1 MAKKEQQTA
10 QQLIESIKKRDFS
23 PLYFLQGDESYYID
37 LITDA
42 LLEHVLNESEKD
54 FNLTVL
60 YGGDTSIETVIS
72 AAKRYPMMS
81 EYQLVVLKEA
91 QLIDNL
97 DMLEHYAS
105 HPLTSTILVVNYKH
119 KTFDARKKVMKE
131 IAKNGVIFESK
142 KLYEDKIPAFVQNYV
157 AGKGLSI
164 DGKAALMVG
173 DFIGTD
179 LNRLCSELDKL
190 CVAINKSGGRI
201 TADLI
206 EKNIGVSKDFNNFE
220 LLRAV
225 IRRDVYKAN
234 QIQTFFAKDPKN
246 NPLILT
252 LIVFFNFFSNLMLA
266 YYVPDKS
273 EYGLMN
279 GLKLKNIYA
288 ARDYQAAMKIYNAY
302 KTMEIISLL
311 REFDAKAKGF
321 ESNNV
326 ADAQLLKELLFK
338 MMH

>member
-1 MAKKEQQTA
+1 MISGVFYLIDIAKKEQQTA

-37 LITDA
+37 LITDT
-42 LLEHVLNESEKD
+42 LLENVLNESEKD

-288 ARDYQAAMKIYNAY
+288 A
-302 KTMEIISLL
+302 
-311 REFDAKAKGF
+311 
-321 ESNNV
+321 
-326 ADAQLLKELLFK
+326 
-338 MMH
+338 